1 MRCTVH
7 GNQFTQTTDHG
18 PQTTHFKSFLL
29 PEEDLRTLRPK
40 ENGTFST
47 YLHAHMPKMNGSYVT
62 ICESSCKVLAEFS
75 ELGLKKSLN
84 CYIDM
89 TLYV

>member
-1 MRCTVH
+1 M
-7 GNQFTQTTDHG
+7 
-18 PQTTHFKSFLL
+18 THFKSFLL
-29 PEEDLRTLRPK
+29 PEEDLRTLRPV
-40 ENGTFST
+40 ENGTFFT

-62 ICESSCKVLAEFS
+62 ICESSRKVLAEFS
-75 ELGLKKSLN
+75 ELGLKKSIN